1 MKIDSYNSRKL
12 RVLSCVLILL
22 VLYIHSF
29 YNEAIGTKYAS
40 FAQMFMGGGGLA
52 NIAVPMFFVFSGFL
66 FFSGIQTA
74 KDCFPKIRKR
84 VQSLII
90 PYVLW
95 NIIFVLWYVVLQN
108 LPGIAGMIN
117 SDIIT
122 EITRG
127 SVLENLYTIFVA
139 PVAFQLWFLRDLIII
154 VLFSPLIYYW
164 IKYTRWYGTL
174 AILLLHPW
182 LMTLSETFN
191 QFGIAYF
198 ILGGT
203 IAKCS
208 DLEYV
213 TKRACSTPV
222 FIMSLV
228 IWLVHAMLQALQ
240 IQVAFW
246 YWGVLSVLAG
256 MITTWRVYDLLAS
269 KTKVIYAMSP
279 LRPLLGYSFFVYL
292 FHEPAFN
299 IIKKIGVKAL
309 GTGDI
314 VLILLFLINPII
326 MYFLSVLVAKLLQKI
341 MPKVYGV
348 LVGGR

>member
-1 MKIDSYNSRKL
+1 MKIDSYNSQKL
-12 RVLSCVLILL
+12 LVQSSVLILL

-29 YNEAIGTKYAS
+29 YNEAVGTEYAS
-40 FAQMFMGGGGLA
+40 FVQLFMGGGGLA

-66 FFSGIQTA
+66 FYHGTQTA
-74 KDCFPKIRKR
+74 KECFPKIRKR
-84 VQSLII
+84 VHSLII

-108 LPGIAGMIN
+108 LPGIGGMIN
-117 SDIIT
+117 SDIIAD
-122 EITRG
+122 ITKG
-127 SVLENLYTIFVA
+127 NVLENLNNIFVA
-139 PVAFQLWFLRDLIII
+139 PVAFQLWFLRDLIIM

-164 IKYTRWYGTL
+164 IKYTRWYGAL

-182 LMTLSETFN
+182 LMTLSKTFN
-191 QFGIAYF
+191 QFGVAYF
-198 ILGGT
+198 VLGGT
-203 IAKCS
+203 IAMCS

-213 TKRACSTPV
+213 TKRVCSTPV
-222 FIMSLV
+222 FIMSFV
-228 IWLVHAMLQALQ
+228 VWLVHATLLALQ
-240 IQVAFW
+240 IQVAFCH
-246 YWGVLSVLAG
+246 WGVLSVLAG
-256 MITTWRVYDLLAS
+256 MITTWKVYDFLAS
-269 KTKVIYAMSP
+269 KTQVIHVMSP

-314 VLILLFLINPII
+314 ALIVLFLINPII
-326 MYFLSVLVAKLLQKI
+326 MYFISVLVAKLLQKI